1 MRVLLVFLL
10 FCGYTLFARWY
21 YVCEIHGP
29 CGENAEDIRLQTLS
43 LRDGGQIILQGYD
56 QFAFDSAA
64 LSPRLNKNNRIFLD
78 SVTAYLEAHPQ
89 KHLTITGRYRESE
102 EGITPGFF
110 ENLGVA
116 RAAEIRR
123 ALVRRGIG
131 EKRITLDYQ
140 QSPSEALRE
149 PLRFVLYAP
158 SESPPDAFEKNSFT
172 FTNMTFSQ
180 ANFAFDSDEFLPGEP
195 FRLYADSL
203 KTYLELNPGKVLSIV
218 GHTDH
223 IDTEAYNYDLGLRRA
238 KSARQFLRNMGITSE
253 IAVESMGETRP
264 AATNKT
270 EEGRAKN
277 RRVNFVLPDEG
288 Q

>member
-1 MRVLLVFLL
+1 MRALLVFLL
-10 FCGYTLFARWY
+10 FCTYALFARWY

-29 CGENAEDIRLQTLS
+29 CGEYAEDARLQTLT
-43 LRDGGQIILQGYD
+43 LRDGDQVILQGYD

-64 LSPRLNKNNRIFLD
+64 LSPRLNGNNRIFLD
-78 SVTAYLEAHPQ
+78 SAAAYLTAHPE
-89 KHLTITGRYRESE
+89 KHLTITGRHRESE
-102 EGITPGFF
+102 ENIAPGFF

-123 ALVRRGIG
+123 ALVRRGIE

-140 QSPSEALRE
+140 ESPSEALRE
-149 PLRFVLYAP
+149 PLRFVSYTP
-158 SESPPDAFEKNSFT
+158 SDRSSEDFEKTSFT

-180 ANFAFDSDEFLPGEP
+180 ANFAFDSDEFRPGEP
-195 FRLYADSL
+195 FLLYADSL
-203 KTYLELNPGKVLSIV
+203 KTYLELNPAKILSII

-238 KSARQFLRNMGITSE
+238 KSARQFLRDRGITSE

-277 RRVNFVLPDEG
+277 RRVNFVILNEE
-288 Q
+288 

>member
-10 FCGYTLFARWY
+10 FCGYALFARWY
-21 YVCEIHGP
+21 YVCEVNGP
-29 CGENAEDIRLQTLS
+29 CAGNTTDLRQQTLTLS
-43 LRDGGQIILQGYD
+43 DGDRIILQGYE

-64 LSPRLNKNNRIFLD
+64 LSPRLNENNRIFLD
-78 SVTAYLEAHPQ
+78 SVAAYLKTHPSQ
-89 KHLTITGRYRESE
+89 NLTITGRYRESE
-102 EGITPGFF
+102 KGIAPGFF
-110 ENLGVA
+110 ENLGLA
-116 RAAEIRR
+116 RAAEARR
-123 ALVRRGIG
+123 QLVRRGIE

-149 PLRFVLYAP
+149 PLRFMLYAP
-158 SESPPDAFEKNSFT
+158 SDSAAEAFEKTSFT

-180 ANFAFDSDEFLPGEP
+180 ANFAFDSDEFRPGEP
-195 FRLYADSL
+195 FLLYADSL
-203 KTYLELNPGKVLSIV
+203 KTYLELNPGKQLNII

-238 KSARQFLRNMGITSE
+238 KSARQFLRDKGITSE
-253 IAVESMGETRP
+253 IAVQSLGEKRP

-270 EEGRAKN
+270 GEGRAKN
-277 RRVNFVLPDEG
+277 RRVNFIILNEG